1 MFLMILLRVFSS
13 ILLSTVTWGENFKA
27 VSRYLKYKKTIIDKR
42 IIKIKEVIKKDFLII
57 NDKGFSIFNS
67 ILKIFL
73 I

>member
-57 NDKGFSIFNS
+57 NDKSFSIFNS
-67 ILKIFL
+67 ILKIF
-73 I
+73 